1 MLRCFTEGS
10 KLLYLSEILTGQLL
24 RLYLNLDEYEML
36 IEKEL
41 CLYLTA
47 FWNNRQQPASDY
59 FNQFF
64 TLKELNNREIIDG
77 NIQLRATFL
86 TENWIYR

>member
-1 MLRCFTEGS
+1 MSEILPGQLL
-10 KLLYLSEILTGQLL
+10 LLYLNFYEH
-24 RLYLNLDEYEML
+24 EML

-41 CLYLTA
+41 LLYFTA
-47 FWNNRQQPASDY
+47 FLNKRQQPASDY

-64 TLKELNNREIIDG
+64 IPKELNNLEIIDG